1 MITFFPGA
9 GSFGGDA
16 PPGTRAVKYPGR
28 FGTDPAS
35 SFDELVRG
43 CAGQAGTVLFGHS
56 FGAYVAYAV
65 AASLGDSV
73 EALVVSGANA
83 RVHVPPQAITT
94 PSEALA
100 YLDALGALA
109 DAPSDEWR
117 EIVAETA
124 VHDLRL
130 LAEFD
135 VEAVGPVRCPVVAVR
150 GERDPLTTEE
160 GVRGWQNRTSGPF
173 TTRVLAG
180 GHSDLLT
187 GEELEA
193 VTRNLGSQHD
203 PRG

>member
-35 SFDELVRG
+35 SFDDLVRA

-56 FGAYVAYAV
+56 FGAYVACAV

-73 EALVVSGANA
+73 ETLVVSGANA
-83 RVHVPPQAITT
+83 RVHVPSQAIAT
-94 PSEALA
+94 PSDALA
-100 YLDALGALA
+100 YLDAAGALA

-117 EIVAETA
+117 EIIAETA
-124 VHDLRL
+124 MHDLRL

-135 VEAVGPVRCPVVAVR
+135 FEALEPLRCPVIAVR
-150 GERDPLTTEE
+150 GDRDPLTTEE
-160 GVRGWQNRTSGPF
+160 GVRDWQNRTSGPF
-173 TTRVLAG
+173 TEHVLAG

-187 GEELEA
+187 GEELSA
-193 VTRNLGSQHD
+193 VTRHL
-203 PRG
+203 